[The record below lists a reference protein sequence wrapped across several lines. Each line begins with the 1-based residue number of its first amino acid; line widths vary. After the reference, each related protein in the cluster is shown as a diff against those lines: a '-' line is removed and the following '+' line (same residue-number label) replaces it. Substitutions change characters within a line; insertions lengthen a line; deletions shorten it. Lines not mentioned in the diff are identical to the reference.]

1 MSLKSVTTVMD
12 VQISLRDL
20 SGTNV
25 LAQAVSG
32 RNVLRKLLAATERE
46 PPMPEPVFLDF
57 EDVDVATSSFLRESV
72 VAYRDA
78 MRARRSNL
86 YPVVSNPNE
95 AVEEELDDMLRARG
109 EAMLACALA
118 RDGSL
123 TGVRLLG
130 GLDPKHRQ
138 TFDLVRKLGETDAGT
153 LLRDHGEEEG
163 VTRTAWNNR
172 LATLAGLGLVVE
184 VSQGR
189 AKRYVPVLQE
199 A

>member
-1 MSLKSVTTVMD
+1 MSLLLMTAVMKMRVSLKD
-12 VQISLRDL
+12 VG
-20 SGTNV
+20 GTNV

-46 PPMPEPVFLDF
+46 PFAPEPVFLDF
-57 EDVDVATSSFLRESV
+57 AGVDVATSSFLRESV

-95 AVEEELDDMLRARG
+95 AVEEELDDTLRSRG
-109 EAMLACALA
+109 DAMLACALA
-118 RDGSL
+118 QNGPPA
-123 TGVRLLG
+123 GVRLLG

-138 TFDLVRKLGETDAGT
+138 TFELVRKLGETDAAT
-153 LLRDHGEEEG
+153 LLRDHGEEKG

-189 AKRYVPVLQE
+189 AKRYVPVLQG